1 METYRDYY
9 LGELYGT
16 SAQKPPSHIN
26 MKAVTVYAGIIIG
39 GAVIIASVKYFSDR
53 KKEKTWKQHEEKW
66 MAQSDKLISHF
77 DKVLAGLKE
86 KENTMATPDLYE
98 EKKSQSPR

>member
-1 METYRDYY
+1 MESYRDYY

-39 GAVIIASVKYFSDR
+39 GAVILAGVKYFSDR
-53 KKEKTWKQHEEKW
+53 KKEKAWKQHEEKW
-66 MAQSDKLISHF
+66 MAQSDKLLSHL

-86 KENTMATPDLYE
+86 KENIMAAPDLSE
-98 EKKSQSPR
+98 EKKSQPPK